1 MQQIELFLHLI
12 KDSVMSSGGIDLNT
26 EEGLVLGCT
35 RQDRKAQRALYE
47 RFSSRMFVVCLR
59 YARDR
64 DEAQDLLQEGFITVF
79 SKIGTFNSAGSLEGW
94 MRRIFV
100 NTALMRL
107 RKGDVLRGAV
117 DVDEPLAK
125 SVSSG
130 DDILSGIGGDDI
142 LRIMR
147 RMPDGF
153 RTVFNMNVI
162 EGYSHQEISKEL
174 GISEGTSRS
183 QLSRARAW
191 LQERLT
197 ERKKK

>member
-1 MQQIELFLHLI
+1 
-12 KDSVMSSGGIDLNT
+12 MSSDSIDLST
-26 EEGLVLGCT
+26 EEGLILGCA

-79 SKIGTFNSAGSLEGW
+79 SKISTFSSAGSLEGW

-107 RKGDVLRGAV
+107 RKGDVLRSAV
-117 DVDEPLAK
+117 EVDEPAAK
-125 SVSSG
+125 RVSSD
-130 DDILSGIGGDDI
+130 DDILSDIGGQDI
-142 LRIMR
+142 LRMIR
-147 RMPDGF
+147 QMPEGF
-153 RTVFNMNVI
+153 RTVFNMSVV
-162 EGYSHQEISKEL
+162 EGYTHQEISKEL

-197 ERKKK
+197 ERRKKK

>member
-1 MQQIELFLHLI
+1 
-12 KDSVMSSGGIDLNT
+12 MSSGIFDLRT
-26 EEGLVLGCT
+26 EEGLVRGCVS
-35 RQDRKAQRALYE
+35 QDRRAQKALYE
-47 RFSSRMFVVCLR
+47 KFSSRMFSVCMR

-79 SKIGTFNSAGSLEGW
+79 SKISTFNSAGSLEGW

-107 RKGDVLRGAV
+107 RKGDVLRGAA
-117 DVDEPLAK
+117 DVDEPVAR

-130 DDILSGIGGDDI
+130 EDILSGIGGQD
-142 LRIMR
+142 IMR
-147 RMPDGF
+147 MIAQMPEGF

-162 EGYSHQEISKEL
+162 EGYSHQEISREL

-183 QLSRARAW
+183 QLSRARIW
-191 LQERLT
+191 LQERLL
-197 ERKKK
+197 EKKKKRDE

>member
-1 MQQIELFLHLI
+1 
-12 KDSVMSSGGIDLNT
+12 MSSGRIDLST
-26 EEGLVLGCT
+26 EEGLVQGCV
-35 RQDRKAQRALYE
+35 RQERRAQRALYE

-59 YARDR
+59 YAKDR

-79 SKIGTFNSAGSLEGW
+79 SKISTFNSAGSLEGW

-107 RKGDVLRGAV
+107 RKGDVLRGAA
-117 DVDEPLAK
+117 DVDEPAVR

-130 DDILSGIGGDDI
+130 EDILSGIGGQDI
-142 LRIMR
+142 LRIIR
-147 RMPDGF
+147 GMPDGF
-153 RTVFNMNVI
+153 RTVFNMSVI
-162 EGYSHQEISKEL
+162 EGYTHQEIAREL

-191 LQERLT
+191 LQERLQ
-197 ERKKK
+197 EKKIGK

>member
-1 MQQIELFLHLI
+1 
-12 KDSVMSSGGIDLNT
+12 MSSGRIDLST
-26 EEGLVLGCT
+26 EEGLVQGCT
-35 RQDRKAQRALYE
+35 VQERRAQRALYE

-59 YARDR
+59 YAKDR

-79 SKIGTFNSAGSLEGW
+79 SKISTFNSAGSLEGW

-107 RKGDVLRGAV
+107 RKSDVLRGAA
-117 DVDEPLAK
+117 DVDEPAAR

-130 DDILSGIGGDDI
+130 EDILSGIGGQDI
-142 LRIMR
+142 LRIIR
-147 RMPDGF
+147 GMPDGF
-153 RTVFNMNVI
+153 RIVFNMSAV
-162 EGYSHQEISKEL
+162 EGYTHQEIAREL

-191 LQERLT
+191 LQERLQ
-197 ERKKK
+197 EKKIGK

>member
-1 MQQIELFLHLI
+1 
-12 KDSVMSSGGIDLNT
+12 MSSGRIDLST
-26 EEGLVLGCT
+26 EEGLVQGCAVQE
-35 RQDRKAQRALYE
+35 RRAQRALYE

-59 YARDR
+59 YAKDR

-79 SKIGTFNSAGSLEGW
+79 SKISTFNSAGSLEGW

-107 RKGDVLRGAV
+107 RKGDVLRGAA
-117 DVDEPLAK
+117 DVDEPAAR

-130 DDILSGIGGDDI
+130 EDILSGIGGQDI
-142 LRIMR
+142 LRIIR
-147 RMPDGF
+147 GMPDGF
-153 RTVFNMNVI
+153 RTVFNMSVI
-162 EGYSHQEISKEL
+162 EGYTHQEIAREL

-191 LQERLT
+191 LQERLQ
-197 ERKKK
+197 EKKFGK

>member
-1 MQQIELFLHLI
+1 
-12 KDSVMSSGGIDLNT
+12 MSSGSIDLST
-26 EEGLVLGCT
+26 EKGLLLGCT

-59 YARDR
+59 YAKDR

-79 SKIGTFNSAGSLEGW
+79 AKISTFSGAGSLEGW

-107 RKGDVLRGAV
+107 RKGDVLRGAA
-117 DVDEPLAK
+117 DVDEPAAR
-125 SVSSG
+125 SVSSQE
-130 DDILSGIGGDDI
+130 DILSGIGGKDI
-142 LRIMR
+142 LRLIGQ
-147 RMPDGF
+147 MPDGF
-153 RTVFNMNVI
+153 RIVFNMNVL

-191 LQERLT
+191 LQERLREKLE
-197 ERKKK
+197 ERK